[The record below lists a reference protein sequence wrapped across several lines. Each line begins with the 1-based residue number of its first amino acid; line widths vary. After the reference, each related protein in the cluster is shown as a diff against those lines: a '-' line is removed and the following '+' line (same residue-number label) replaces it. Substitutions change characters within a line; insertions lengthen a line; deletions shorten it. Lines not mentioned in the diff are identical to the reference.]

1 MQDVKTSTICNAQNI
16 PLVFHEAL
24 LLWDRMLDLLA
35 NWDIVRSRRLPVQPI
50 RHTNTQC
57 NRVVEIGSE
66 IFVCGI

>member
-1 MQDVKTSTICNAQNI
+1 MQDVKMSKICNAQNI

-50 RHTNTQC
+50 RHTNTQY